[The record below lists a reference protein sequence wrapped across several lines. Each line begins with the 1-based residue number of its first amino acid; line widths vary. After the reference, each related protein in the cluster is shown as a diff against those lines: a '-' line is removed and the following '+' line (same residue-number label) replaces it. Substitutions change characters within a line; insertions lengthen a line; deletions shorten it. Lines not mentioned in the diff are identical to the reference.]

1 MIIMLEIS
9 VERST
14 GKFASKDDVANELI
28 GLVDGQTLYV
38 EESEYEVTCHHDD
51 RELMGCEPATDRW
64 AYKQLASA
72 SAASIAALPST
83 MILSAPARLAASC
96 ARSSG

>member
-1 MIIMLEIS
+1 MTIMLEIT

-38 EESEYEVTCHHDD
+38 EESEYEITDVSV
-51 RELMGCEPATDRW
+51 CEPPKPVKPPR
-64 AYKQLASA
+64 
-72 SAASIAALPST
+72 
-83 MILSAPARLAASC
+83 R
-96 ARSSG
+96 

>member
-38 EESEYEVTCHHDD
+38 EESEYEVTDVSVY
-51 RELMGCEPATDRW
+51 EPPKPVKSPR
-64 AYKQLASA
+64 
-72 SAASIAALPST
+72 
-83 MILSAPARLAASC
+83 R
-96 ARSSG
+96 